1 MTTTESVRL
10 RLGDLVRDSCSH
22 VTCPY
27 RGRVGIVRP
36 LTVGGFVRVDFGD
49 RRRWC
54 WPTDL
59 TLVKRG
65 AA

>member
-22 VTCPY
+22 VTCAY
-27 RGRVGIVRP
+27 HGRVGVLMRDTGLMWP
-36 LTVGGFVRVDFGD
+36 VDFGD
-49 RRRWC
+49 GIEWC
-54 WPTDL
+54 WPEVL